1 MTAVTRSQQQWNARP
16 GWGIAADLTPPELLA
31 ARRRQK
37 QRKIIA
43 AALAALLVLC
53 GAGYVLTV
61 RQHNSARDSVTFAHD
76 QTAALQ
82 AQAKAY
88 SNVTQIETKVSQI
101 DKQLAAVLASDVD
114 FAGLM
119 RTLRAALP
127 GTMTIK
133 SVSVSLA
140 TGVATASAS
149 TSAHPV
155 IGTVILGGSA
165 LTYVDVSHYVDT
177 LSTTAGVVDVV
188 PTSAQAS
195 KSGVQYNITFNI
207 TDQLLTHRYDHSS
220 TGGK

>member
-1 MTAVTRSQQQWNARP
+1 MTAVTRDQQQWSARP

-37 QRKIIA
+37 QRKVIA

-61 RQHNSARDSVTFAHD
+61 RQHNSARDSVTLARD
-76 QTAALQ
+76 ETTALQ

-88 SNVTQIETKVSQI
+88 SNVTQIETKVSKI

-114 FAGLM
+114 FAGLL
-119 RTLRAALP
+119 RTLRGELP

-133 SVSVSLA
+133 TVSVSLA
-140 TGVATASAS
+140 TNTATASAS
-149 TSAHPV
+149 TSGHPV

-177 LSTTAGVVDVV
+177 LTATDGIVDVV

-207 TDQLLTHRYDHSS
+207 TDQVLTHRYDRAN